1 MDVSIRRGWRTPRK
15 QYPLNQQDW
24 RTYELTNQMGSQH
37 CGGSWHDVPS
47 LTKKLSPN
55 DNHSKEK
62 YSVLPSLTGYK
73 LQRAHSTL
81 NSSCPTEN
89 ELTHFCGNN
98 LPNTLSGDFVNLTG
112 LLLISYGF
120 PFWASMGVLCVSL
133 SLCLGICFSCFFFVF
148 PSSVFFS
155 ILLCFPLFV
164 FLIYFLKRER
174 KEAVELDGGEVG

>member
-81 NSSCPTEN
+81 KSSCPTEN

-133 SLCLGICFSCFFFVF
+133 SLSAWVYASHAFSLCSLPACFFLFYFVF
-148 PSSVFFS
+148 VCLFF
-155 ILLCFPLFV
+155 LFI
-164 FLIYFLKRER
+164 F
-174 KEAVELDGGEVG
+174 